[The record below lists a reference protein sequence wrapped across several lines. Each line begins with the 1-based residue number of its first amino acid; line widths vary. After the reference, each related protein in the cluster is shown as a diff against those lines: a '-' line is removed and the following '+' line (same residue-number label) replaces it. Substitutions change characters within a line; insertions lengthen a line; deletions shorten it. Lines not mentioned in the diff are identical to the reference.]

1 MSWLTFCDVRC
12 HTMLIWL
19 HMMLYIVLEYQ
30 DFELKLYTGEQIE
43 AMIEEELTED
53 KYSEVLSVEVE
64 DRDRDALVAQAKE
77 EERKEVKAL
86 TKPPGKSKKAK
97 EQFCELVYFIVN

>member
-1 MSWLTFCDVRC
+1 
-12 HTMLIWL
+12 MLIWL
-19 HMMLYIVLEYQ
+19 HMMLYIVLECP

-77 EERKEVKAL
+77 EERKEVKAS
-86 TKPPGKSKKAK
+86 TKPPGKSKKTK
-97 EQFCELVYFIVN
+97 EQFGELVYFIVN

>member
-1 MSWLTFCDVRC
+1 
-12 HTMLIWL
+12 
-19 HMMLYIVLEYQ
+19 MMLYIVLECP

-43 AMIEEELTED
+43 AMIEELTEG

-77 EERKEVKAL
+77 EERKEVKAS
-86 TKPPGKSKKAK
+86 TKPPGKSKKTK
-97 EQFCELVYFIVN
+97 EMFGELVYCFVN

>member
-1 MSWLTFCDVRC
+1 MSLLTFCNVQC
-12 HTMLIWL
+12 HTMLIRYITR
-19 HMMLYIVLEYQ
+19 YIVLECL

-86 TKPPGKSKKAK
+86 TKPPGKSKKPK
-97 EQFCELVYFIVN
+97 EKFGELVYFIVN

>member
-1 MSWLTFCDVRC
+1 
-12 HTMLIWL
+12 MLIWL
-19 HMMLYIVLEYQ
+19 HMMLYIVLECP

-43 AMIEEELTED
+43 AMIEELTEG

-77 EERKEVKAL
+77 RGEERGEGFNQTTWQIQENKRNVW
-86 TKPPGKSKKAK
+86 
-97 EQFCELVYFIVN
+97 

>member
-1 MSWLTFCDVRC
+1 
-12 HTMLIWL
+12 
-19 HMMLYIVLEYQ
+19 MLYIVLECL

-77 EERKEVKAL
+77 EERKEVKASTNHL
-86 TKPPGKSKKAK
+86 ANPRKQKK
-97 EQFCELVYFIVN
+97 CLVSWFIFL

>member
-1 MSWLTFCDVRC
+1 MLLQL
-12 HTMLIWL
+12 HT
-19 HMMLYIVLEYQ
+19 MLYIVLECL

-53 KYSEVLSVEVE
+53 KYSEVLSVDVE
-64 DRDRDALVAQAKE
+64 DRDRDALVAHAKE

-97 EQFCELVYFIVN
+97 EQFGELVYFIVN